1 MRYGSLRDAAS
12 GAVLVPT
19 VACAESSWERL
30 RGLLGRPALVTGTG
44 LLLAPCASVHSC
56 GMRYA
61 IDLVYLD
68 RVGRVLE
75 VVAGLRPWRMSACW
89 RAHATLELAAGGASA
104 ADLVPGRQVVFA

>member
-61 IDLVYLD
+61 IDLVYL
-68 RVGRVLE
+68 
-75 VVAGLRPWRMSACW
+75 
-89 RAHATLELAAGGASA
+89 ELVAGGASA